1 MKKLL
6 ALLAFVFIYNFCFAQ
21 QFLKADAKAL
31 RIKEDSLKIFS
42 VKLIQGI
49 NAGDRFAA
57 DSIFTK
63 TLVRALK
70 IPNSFYYPFDSL
82 ETISKLY
89 APDSSFKIFTW
100 QMMINDNVIR
110 QHGAIQMRTTD
121 GSLKLYPLIDKSDVT
136 INQVDTVGNNKGW
149 IGAVYY
155 NIIQKKSANQNYY
168 TLIGYDENNIR
179 SNKKIIEVLN
189 FINDEPT
196 FGGRYF
202 SFEEDTVF
210 KTSIGRY
217 IMEYKK
223 TYGPKLNYDPELDMI
238 VVEHLISE
246 SNEPNKKWTLIGDG
260 DYEGFKWKNG
270 KWVHIEKIFDQVT
283 PLGKEPVPTPIRDAS
298 GNLDESKL
306 KDAEPEVKPS
316 TEKPK
321 ASPKPPVKKTTPKK
335 KANS

>member
-6 ALLAFVFIYNFCFAQ
+6 ALLAFVSVCRLSFAQ
-21 QFLKADAKAL
+21 RITKADGKIF
-31 RIKEDSLKIFS
+31 RVKEDSLKKYA

-49 NAGDRFAA
+49 NSSDRFAA
-57 DSIFTK
+57 DSMFTRM
-63 TLVRALK
+63 LVRALK
-70 IPNSFYYPFDSL
+70 TPNSFYYTFDSL

-89 APDSSFKIFTW
+89 APDSMFRIFTW

-110 QHGAIQMRTTD
+110 HHGAIQMRTDD
-121 GSLKLYPLIDKSDVT
+121 GSLKLYGLIDKSAVT
-136 INQVDTVGNNKGW
+136 TNQVDTVGNQNGW

-155 NIIQKKSANQNYY
+155 NIVQKRSANQNYY
-168 TLIGYDENNIR
+168 TLLGFDENNIR
-179 SNKKIIEVLN
+179 SNRKIIEVLN
-189 FINDEPT
+189 FNNGEPI

-202 SFEEDTVF
+202 SFEEDTTF

-223 TYGPKLNYDPELDMI
+223 TDGPKLNYDTEMDMI
-238 VVEHLISE
+238 IVEHLISE
-246 SNEPNKKWTLIGDG
+246 SNEPTKKWTLVGDG

-283 PLGKEPVPTPIRDAS
+283 PLGKEPVPNPVRDGN

-306 KDAEPEVKPS
+306 KGAETEEEKPAE
-316 TEKPK
+316 EKPK
-321 ASPKPPVKKTTPKK
+321 TTKPKKTPVKKKGK
-335 KANS
+335 G